1 MLSADQSILIPQF
14 RNRARIAT
22 IRAANTAS
30 GDMAM
35 THTPA
40 TFPLRTPVRHAAL
53 HALALC
59 AGALTALP
67 AVAQGVSISGIVDIA
82 ARSVSNQGAGTMRS
96 MVSGSN
102 STSRLIFSGTEDL
115 GDGLFAGFHL
125 EHGILADVGTPAAGT
140 KFWDRRSTVSV
151 GSKTLGELRL
161 GRDFVPSYTGW
172 SRYDP
177 FAYVGVGRSANLVS
191 ATPVGPIRAAFGS
204 NANTTV
210 RSDNAL
216 QWLLPANPAG
226 LTGVEGGLMLAP
238 GEGGAVASGAARL
251 VGLRLGYAGKGF
263 GVSAA
268 HTTSENSQTTAG
280 KFSDSVVGGQFSI
293 ANVRLSSAWREFKV
307 ATSKQTLLLVGASA
321 TFGLHE
327 VKASWT
333 QSNAA
338 GKVGATATDAN
349 DATQWALG
357 YVYSLSRRTALYA
370 SVAQIDNDG
379 AARFVISDGAPG
391 LVAGGR
397 SRGYEAGLRHRF

>member
-1 MLSADQSILIPQF
+1 MPHAPSTQ
-14 RNRARIAT
+14 R
-22 IRAANTAS
+22 
-30 GDMAM
+30 
-35 THTPA
+35 
-40 TFPLRTPVRHAAL
+40 PLRAHL
-53 HALALC
+53 HWASLHTLALC
-59 AGALTALP
+59 TGALTAVP
-67 AVAQGVSISGIVDIA
+67 AAAQGSVNLSGIVDIA
-82 ARSVSNQGAGTMRS
+82 ARSVSNQGAGTLRS

-102 STSRLIFSGTEDL
+102 STSRLIVSGTEDL
-115 GDGLFAGFHL
+115 GAGLWAGFHL
-125 EHGILADVGTPAAGT
+125 EHGLLADTGSAASAS

-151 GSKTLGELRL
+151 GSKALGELRL

-177 FAYVGVGRSANLVS
+177 FAYVGLGRTANLVS
-191 ATPVGPIRAAFGS
+191 ASPVGPIRAAFGS

-216 QWLLPANPAG
+216 QLLLPAKPLG
-226 LTGVEGGLMLAP
+226 LDGLEGVLMLAP

-268 HTTSENSQTTAG
+268 HTTSRNSQTTAG
-280 KFSDSVVGGQFSI
+280 KFSDSVVGGQVSI
-293 ANVRLSSAWREFKV
+293 ANLRLSSAWREFKV

-333 QSNAA
+333 QSNAS
-338 GKVGATATDAN
+338 GRVGTTATDAN

-357 YVYSLSRRTALYA
+357 YVYSLSKRTALYA

-391 LVAGGR
+391 IMAGGR